1 MKQILKAGVVAVA
14 AVLTLAACGDKAP
27 AGEVLVKVDGVAIT
41 KDTLEWILKEQVPAG
56 TPVDDALRVKARD
69 HLVQRQ
75 VLLAAARAAKLDQQ
89 SEVKMRMDY
98 VRDEQLVNAYI
109 KDWIAKNPVT
119 DEKIKAE
126 FDKRVADAGNA
137 EFKARHILVET
148 EEAAKALI
156 EKLQKGGKFAELA
169 KVSKDP
175 GSAAAGGDLG
185 WARAGNYVPEF
196 AAALKALEKGKFTT
210 EPVKSQFGYH
220 VILLEDSRQ
229 AEAPALE
236 SIKPQLQQ
244 AMQQEA
250 LGAYL
255 KELVAKAK
263 VEDAKPAEPKAAASQ

>member
-41 KDTLEWILKEQVPAG
+41 QETLEWILKEQVPAG
-56 TPVDDALRVKARD
+56 TPVDEALRVKARD

-75 VLLAAARAAKLDQQ
+75 VLLAAARAEKLDQK
-89 SEVKMRMDY
+89 SDVKMRMEY

-119 DEKIKAE
+119 DEKVKAE
-126 FDKRVADAGNA
+126 FDKRVADVGNA
-137 EFKARHILVET
+137 EFKARHILVGKED
-148 EEAAKALI
+148 EAKAI
-156 EKLQKGGKFAELA
+156 IAKLQKGDKFTQLA
-169 KVSKDP
+169 KASKDP
-175 GSAAAGGDLG
+175 GSAANGGDLG
-185 WARAGNYVPEF
+185 WARADNYVPEF

-210 EPVKSQFGYH
+210 EPVKTQFGFH

-229 AEAPALE
+229 AEAPPLD
-236 SIKPQLQQ
+236 SVKPQLQQ

-250 LGAYL
+250 LSAYL
-255 KELVAKAK
+255 KDLVAKAK
-263 VEDAKPAEPKAAASQ
+263 IEDGKPAEPKAAVSQ